1 LAGVS
6 SIGGCRRGR
15 ETVRRRARA
24 GLARRVR
31 RWKSAGGRCKSA
43 KVEARG
49 QSTEYGLQRR
59 QQRGM
64 VGWSIEYRGM
74 PKRKGDSAKVSA
86 SRARPKGAKVE
97 RWSGAPVQK
106 WKGGLKQV
114 GSGQDRLQSTEE
126 ALGDRGTHRGINST
140 QSTNGCITKFIMET
154 PQKEASTS
162 QYILGVGFALSWMC
176 VTGFFSFGLFF
187 VSVMAAGS
195 NKAAHHSGGET
206 IGKLLILFILLGAG
220 LITFAGCAGGAAT
233 ASVVQS
239 DKDKKWRIFRWMI
252 GAGLVLLAVGFLLF
266 TLILS

>member
-1 LAGVS
+1 M
-6 SIGGCRRGR
+6 RRP
-15 ETVRRRARA
+15 
-24 GLARRVR
+24 
-31 RWKSAGGRCKSA
+31 CKGE
-43 KVEARG
+43 VRG
-49 QSTEYGLQRR
+49 QSTEYRLQRR